1 MEKWHRGCFSV
12 RIFLVGL
19 PCHLS
24 SYHMSYH
31 LCLTCCRSYCLRLYY
46 LELQLGT
53 WILDRSPTSEAVR
66 WREKKV
72 VGLSVLQTAS
82 KPSRKLWLWASIQ
95 WTQIRFI
102 IGLFF
107 ILFCLF
113 ISFFS
118 PKISNSQTGVAS
130 LLLLK
135 VKCEIMILIL
145 IKCV

>member
-1 MEKWHRGCFSV
+1 MEKWHRGCFCV
-12 RIFLVGL
+12 RIFSVGL

-95 WTQIRFI
+95 WSQIRFI

-118 PKISNSQTGVAS
+118 PKISNFQTGVAS

-135 VKCEIMILIL
+135 EKCEIMIIIL

>member
-24 SYHMSYH
+24 AYHMSYH
-31 LCLTCCRSYCLRLYY
+31 LCLTCCGSYCLRLYY

-118 PKISNSQTGVAS
+118 PKISYSQTE
-130 LLLLK
+130 LK

-145 IKCV
+145 LKYV